1 MKTRY
6 LSVVPFVLLS
16 VNAAQAGAPESL
28 PPVNEA
34 ASYSNVDIAG
44 NHTSKEVFSHFSS
57 ECAGG
62 KLLFLAPLKDGRFV
76 RLTLLKSPEAA
87 AYVDTDGDSKYPWLL
102 ACEGPARFLVEKEH
116 QYSPGAARFR
126 LYKGRALEGIDYA
139 MNNTNT
145 GTAPASAAGGIDD
158 EAFAWKMASELA
170 AIKMDFVSTNQGT
183 RFAGR
188 HESSVDGCDTVSVR
202 RLEGDDSFRRYK
214 VCSGSGSPQLLA
226 SSGSWK
232 SVASIR
238 RIP

>member
-1 MKTRY
+1 MKR
-6 LSVVPFVLLS
+6 LFLAVIPFVLLS
-16 VNAAQAGAPESL
+16 VNSAQSGAQAGL
-28 PPVNEA
+28 PTIGA
-34 ASYSNVDIAG
+34 AAG
-44 NHTSKEVFSHFSS
+44 RANIVIGGEHTSKEIFTHFSS

-62 KLLFLAPLKDGRFV
+62 KLLFLASMKTGRFV
-76 RLTLLKSPEAA
+76 RLTLLEGLEAA
-87 AYVDTDGDSKYPWLL
+87 SYIDTDGDGKYPWLL
-102 ACEGPARFLVEKEH
+102 ACEGASRFLVEKEH
-116 QYSPGAARFR
+116 RYNSGGLAFR

-139 MNNTNT
+139 VRRSTMTQ
-145 GTAPASAAGGIDD
+145 TASTAKRLDD

-188 HESSVDGCDTVSVR
+188 HESSIDGCDTVSVR
-202 RLEGDDSFRRYK
+202 RLEGDGSFRRYK

-232 SVASIR
+232 SIASIR

>member
-1 MKTRY
+1 MKR
-6 LSVVPFVLLS
+6 LFLAVIPFVLLS
-16 VNAAQAGAPESL
+16 VNSAQSGAQADLPMIGA
-28 PPVNEA
+28 A
-34 ASYSNVDIAG
+34 ASRANIVISG
-44 NHTSKEVFSHFSS
+44 THTSKEVFTHFSS

-62 KLLFLAPLKDGRFV
+62 KLLFLASMKTGRFV
-76 RLTLLKSPEAA
+76 RLTLLEGLEAA
-87 AYVDTDGDSKYPWLL
+87 SYIDTDGDGKYPWLL
-102 ACEGPARFLVEKEH
+102 ACEGASRFLVEKEH
-116 QYSPGAARFR
+116 RNNPGGPAFR

-139 MNNTNT
+139 VRSSTMTQ
-145 GTAPASAAGGIDD
+145 TASTAKRLDD

-188 HESSVDGCDTVSVR
+188 HESSIDGCDTVSVR
-202 RLEGDDSFRRYK
+202 RLEGDGSFRRYK

-232 SVASIR
+232 SIASIR